1 MGCPAWLS
9 PPPSSTILASIVVA
23 AHNAAAFLDHAVS
36 SALAQTC
43 REIEVIAVDDGSSD
57 GTHAALT
64 AWARRDPRVS
74 VLRHAECRGAAAA
87 RNTGIAH
94 ASGRWVAVL
103 DADDAFLPE
112 RIERLLPLA
121 ERCGADLL
129 ADSLVER
136 DFETG
141 ARLGTTSP
149 SAEMAA
155 TAVEGREVALAE
167 RCGADLLADSL
178 VERDFETGARLGTT
192 SPSAEMAATAVEGR
206 EVALADMLRHD
217 RVDLPGRAKF
227 GYLKPIVRRAF
238 LQRTG
243 VRYQPDLR
251 VGEDLLF
258 YFECVLAGGRFMLA
272 PSEALYLYSV
282 REGSAS
288 TRNRT
293 GALDLNAA
301 TRRMR
306 ALSRGRGGAELETL
320 LRERQRATDS
330 DCFDLAIEA
339 RRFGDALRYARWADP
354 VRMAR
359 RLGAAGRR
367 ILGRPGTAHASHPQD
382 EWP

>member
-1 MGCPAWLS
+1 MAEPA
-9 PPPSSTILASIVVA
+9 PPSSTILASIVVA

-141 ARLGTTSP
+141 ARLGTTCHRRRWRP
-149 SAEMAA
+149 
-155 TAVEGREVALAE
+155 
-167 RCGADLLADSL
+167 
-178 VERDFETGARLGTT
+178 
-192 SPSAEMAATAVEGR
+192 PEGR

-258 YFECVLAGGRFMLA
+258 DFECVLAGGRFMLA

-382 EWP
+382 AWP